1 MNKLFLLFIGIA
13 FSLSTFGGD
22 NKYPVSDIPQELT
35 KNAKAVVRES
45 TLNFKIESVNN
56 GKLEV
61 KEVITIMNKSG
72 LRYAMFIELYN
83 KFHQVRNIK
92 GIYYDKFGNVI
103 KKLKRDDLVNYPAIA
118 GYSLFEDN
126 RIIFYNPEI
135 DAFPFTVE
143 YSYTIDYDGF
153 LSYPTWGM
161 YEDYNISCQIKKFN
175 ITTPDRIKFREYYQN
190 LDIKPTLSSPT
201 ENKTTYSWTLL
212 NIPAIKEEPFS
223 PNLHSFSPSL
233 INAPINFKMQ
243 GYKGNMESWKDF
255 GNWIY
260 LLNDNRNKLSDETV
274 IKILDL
280 VKDAKNNQEKI
291 EILYKYMQDKTR
303 YVNVSIG
310 IGGWQPFKA
319 ETVDRLSYGDC
330 KALTNYMKSLLD
342 IVGIQSYYT
351 IVKAG
356 SDASDIISDFSMNQF
371 NHAFLCVPQENDT
384 IWLECTNQKIPA
396 GYIGD
401 FTDDRDVLIIKKDNS
416 ELVHT
421 KVYSL
426 KENIQKRCINF
437 ELNENGGGIVDIQ
450 TKYTGLGTENVYYL
464 IDAPYEDVK
473 RYHYKHINIP
483 DFTIES
489 FNYTEDPKRIPIIDE
504 TMKLEVKNFASVM
517 GNNLIIPISLVN
529 KIDKLPKNIKNRN
542 SEILIK
548 RSECK
553 IDSINF
559 IIPNGFTIENIPEAK
574 VITTK
579 YGEYKTEIVQNE
591 NSLNYKRTLSMYKGN
606 YAPEEYVDF
615 RDFLAQISKA
625 DNAKFVLLKN

>member
-1 MNKLFLLFIGIA
+1 MNKIILILFGIT
-13 FSLSTFGGD
+13 LSISILRAE

-35 KNAKAVVRES
+35 KNAKAVIRES
-45 TLNFKIESVNN
+45 TINFSIESVNN

-72 LRYAMFIELYN
+72 LRYAMFFEYYDR
-83 KFHQVRNIK
+83 FEQVRNIK
-92 GIYYDKFGNVI
+92 GTFYDKFGNVI

-118 GYSLFEDN
+118 GYSLFEDS
-126 RIIFYNPEI
+126 RIMFYNPEI

-153 LSYPTWGM
+153 LSYPGWGM
-161 YEDYNISCQIKKFN
+161 YDDYNISCQKKELTV
-175 ITTPDRIKFREYYQN
+175 TTQRGIKFREYYQN
-190 LDIKPTLSSPT
+190 LDIKPTLSSASMS
-201 ENKTTYSWTLL
+201 NTTYKWTLS
-212 NIPAIKEEPFS
+212 NIPAIKKEPFS
-223 PNLHSFSPSL
+223 LDLHSFSPSL
-233 INAPINFKMQ
+233 ILAPTNFKMQ
-243 GYKGNMESWKDF
+243 GYNGNMETWKNF

-260 LLNDNRNKLSDETV
+260 SLNENRNNLSDETI
-274 IKILDL
+274 IKIISLI
-280 VKDAKNNQEKI
+280 KDAKTDKEKI
-291 EILYKYMQDKTR
+291 QILYKYMQDNTR

-310 IGGWQPFKA
+310 IGGWQPFEA

-330 KALTNYMKSLLD
+330 KALSNYMKSLLD
-342 IVGIQSYYT
+342 LVGIQSYYT

-396 GYIGD
+396 GYTGD

-421 KVYSL
+421 KIYSI
-426 KENIQKRCINF
+426 KENVQKRCINF
-437 ELNENGGGIVDIQ
+437 ELNENGEGIADIQ
-450 TKYTGLGTENVYYL
+450 TKYTGLGTEDVYYL
-464 IDAPYEDVK
+464 VDAPYEDVK

-489 FNYTEDPKRIPIIDE
+489 FNYSVDPKTIPVIDE
-504 TMKLEVKNFASVM
+504 SMKLKVKNFASVM
-517 GNNLIIPISLVN
+517 GNNLIVPISLVN

-542 SEILIK
+542 SDFLIK
-548 RSECK
+548 RSQCK

-559 IIPNGFTIENIPEAK
+559 IIPSGYSIENIPPPTN
-574 VITTK
+574 ISTK
-579 YGEYKTEIVQNE
+579 YGEYKTEIIKNE